1 MNRQELID
9 LIYSRRSFLCVGLDV
24 DKNKMPAHL
33 KDEPDGVFLFNK
45 AIIDA
50 TIDYAVA
57 YKPNLA
63 FYEAMG
69 IEGLVQLKKT
79 MDYLHSLSKPAF
91 TIADA
96 KRGDIGNTSQQYA
109 KAFLDPAGDFNFD
122 SLAVAPYMGAD
133 SVQPF
138 TVFSMDFQAGAIDD
152 ADGRATID
160 RLNRGIAKLDD
171 VSRQAVVLDYTSR
184 KLYRYDLSDYMHA
197 YGLVALLVVLLI
209 AAVVVIAVQRV
220 RAIHADQEEKVRM
233 LVDHDPLTGAYSM
246 NGFRK
251 KAEELLRLH
260 PDETHII
267 GYINFKS
274 FKYIND
280 SLGRKAGDDLLRF
293 YVAKASEFLAED
305 EAIGRLEAD
314 HFAVLTRLDGD
325 ERLLSDEEN
334 VLDPTRNYFID
345 RGKETRVQI
354 CGGVYVLVPEDYR
367 NIDIDH
373 MLDLARV
380 AEKRV
385 RDTRK
390 DGCEFYNP
398 EQWEKGKRVADVVSH
413 LPLAIKNG
421 ELRVWYQPQVNYVTG
436 DVTGA
441 EALCRWEHG
450 KLGWIRPSEFIPV
463 LEETGLIYDLDCFI
477 WEEVCK
483 DLARWNEQGMR
494 QSVSVNLSRCDIR
507 DGGDIAGHFSRL
519 MREHGLTP
527 DQLRVEVTETAFVED
542 PGLLISTTEKLR
554 ELGIVVE
561 MDDFGSGYSSLH
573 MLKEVPVDRIKLDMH
588 FLTSSGD
595 LEKGRIIVSDM
606 IGLVG
611 RLGMEMIAEGVETK
625 GQADF
630 LREHGCSEMQGYYFF
645 KPMPVESFEK
655 LGKTI
660 ECA

>member
-1 MNRQELID
+1 M
-9 LIYSRRSFLCVGLDV
+9 
-24 DKNKMPAHL
+24 
-33 KDEPDGVFLFNK
+33 
-45 AIIDA
+45 
-50 TIDYAVA
+50 
-57 YKPNLA
+57 
-63 FYEAMG
+63 
-69 IEGLVQLKKT
+69 
-79 MDYLHSLSKPAF
+79 
-91 TIADA
+91 
-96 KRGDIGNTSQQYA
+96 
-109 KAFLDPAGDFNFD
+109 
-122 SLAVAPYMGAD
+122 
-133 SVQPF
+133 
-138 TVFSMDFQAGAIDD
+138 
-152 ADGRATID
+152 
-160 RLNRGIAKLDD
+160 
-171 VSRQAVVLDYTSR
+171 R
-184 KLYRYDLSDYMHA
+184 K
-197 YGLVALLVVLLI
+197 
-209 AAVVVIAVQRV
+209 
-220 RAIHADQEEKVRM
+220 

-246 NGFRK
+246 SGFRK
-251 KAEELLRLH
+251 KADELLRLH
-260 PDETHII
+260 PDKPYLIA
-267 GYINFKS
+267 YANVKN

-280 SLGRKAGDDLLRF
+280 SLGRKAGDDLLCF
-293 YVAKASEFLAED
+293 FVEKSMESLTSE
-305 EAIGRLEAD
+305 EAIGRIEAD
-314 HFAVLTRLDGD
+314 HFAVLHTCGGD
-325 ERLLSDEEN
+325 ELMTQNERDVFEP
-334 VLDPTRNYFID
+334 VRNYFVN
-345 RGKETRVQI
+345 RGKETRIQI
-354 CGGVYVLVPEDYR
+354 CGGVYVLEPKDYR
-367 NIDIDH
+367 NIDVDH

-390 DGCEFYNP
+390 DGYEFYNP

-507 DGGDIAGHFSRL
+507 DGGDITGHFSRL

-527 DQLRVEVTETAFVED
+527 DQLRVEITETAFVED

-611 RLGMEMIAEGVETK
+611 RLGMEIIAEGVETK